1 MKKYVFSAIVML
13 VFLCGCGYT
22 THSVLPSGETTIYV
36 DNFVNKIDTTREI
49 SNENVYFAYRPGM
62 ETDITRAVI
71 NKFVIDG
78 NYEIK
83 DEKNAHFLLKGKLV
97 NFRREPLRYDANEN
111 VIEYRLY
118 IAVDIELYDLEKG
131 SVVWRENNFAG
142 ESTYRTTGQFA
153 KSESAAI
160 TDGIKDLA
168 RRIIERTVE
177 NW

>member
-1 MKKYVFSAIVML
+1 MKRYTISVIITL

-22 THSVLPSGETTIYV
+22 THSVLPSGEATIYV
-36 DNFVNKIDTTREI
+36 DNFINKIDTTREI
-49 SNENVYFAYRPGM
+49 SNDNVYFAYRPGM
-62 ETDITRAVI
+62 ETDITRAI
-71 NKFVIDG
+71 IDKFMIDG

-83 DEKNAHFLLKGKLV
+83 DEKSAHFLLKGELV

-111 VIEYRLY
+111 VIEYRLH
-118 IAVDIELYDLEKG
+118 IAVDFKLYDLEKE
-131 SVVWRENNFAG
+131 SAVWQESNFAG

-160 TDGIKDLA
+160 TETIKDLA
-168 RRIIERTVE
+168 RRVVERTVL